1 MPEMK
6 DLIAIFKAET
16 EEHLTK
22 LDNGLVEL
30 EKQPDNVE
38 LASSLNR
45 EVHTLKGAARVFGF
59 YEIQDIAHRIEDIFE
74 EVAGKRAVFNS
85 SMAERIF
92 KGLDAIRAILEKIAQ
107 EKKIDAE
114 VDVDASDICRELEEC
129 ISATQ
134 PIRTTKKR
142 EKGRK
147 KEKEV
152 AETEA
157 NDEQAKGDQQKE
169 QEANLSTPPPEVPS
183 RPSTRAFRQAQGPEL
198 NQGAFPQVQNP
209 EFNLGA
215 QAKGPEVRSESHSP
229 APPSKAALH
238 EAPSPHSAARTEEYI
253 RVPISR
259 VDKLLYLVG
268 EVVIN
273 KMKASAMSAQAKRL
287 SKLSREA
294 QKSISGLSETIKKEF
309 SPQNGEVTKWLSQ
322 CEAQVQ
328 RLRERTL
335 ELYDHVSTEAFHLE
349 PVIDELQ
356 AKIKEI
362 KMLPLSTIFE
372 GFPRMVRDIASQQ
385 AKQVN
390 LVISGEEN
398 ELDKKVLEGI
408 KTSLIHILRNCIDH
422 GIEEPEARAALGKP
436 REGTI
441 KISASH
447 KGDNVVIIVEDDG
460 RGMDTAQIK
469 ETALKKRLVS
479 IHDLEG
485 MSDKEV
491 MNIVFMNGY
500 STSPIVTDVSGRG
513 MGLDIVRRD
522 IADLKGRVIL
532 ETEKNR
538 GTKFTLVLPLTIAII
553 QVLLLKVQSMLFAL
567 PMFSVTE
574 SVKVSRDDIFVT
586 GGRMAIQFREHIVPL
601 VKLNE
606 VLGLP
611 PTEKEKKEKK
621 EILVVMASSLDS
633 RVGFIVDEIAGEEEA
648 FIKSL
653 GKHLG
658 KVKNVSGAIIMPTGD
673 VVVVLDIADLVT
685 HSALGLPH
693 TTGKRSA
700 TETKPKEKRI
710 LVVEDAFS
718 TRELEKS
725 ILETHGYVV
734 DTAVDGL
741 DALDRMVNNQYDLVV
756 SDVEMPR
763 MDGFELCRTL
773 KNNEG
778 YKDIPVI
785 MVTALQK
792 EEDKRRGIEVG
803 AAAYL
808 VKSAFEQTNLL
819 ETIER
824 LVG

>member
-6 DLIAIFKAET
+6 DLIAIFRAET

-30 EKQPDNVE
+30 EKQPNNIE

-45 EVHTLKGAARVFGF
+45 EVHTMKGAARVFGF

-85 SMAERIF
+85 LMAERIF
-92 KGLDAIRAILEKIAQ
+92 KGLDAIRIILERIAQ
-107 EKKIDAE
+107 EKKIDVE
-114 VDVDASDICRELEEC
+114 IDVDATDICRELEEC
-129 ISATQ
+129 ISAVQ
-134 PIRTTKKR
+134 AIRTRKKR
-142 EKGRK
+142 EKGPKR
-147 KEKEV
+147 EKEAV
-152 AETEA
+152 EI
-157 NDEQAKGDQQKE
+157 QQKGG
-169 QEANLSTPPPEVPS
+169 QEKEHEGEKTPEKVVDRVSEAAASHLS
-183 RPSTRAFRQAQGPEL
+183 AQ
-198 NQGAFPQVQNP
+198 
-209 EFNLGA
+209 
-215 QAKGPEVRSESHSP
+215 
-229 APPSKAALH
+229 
-238 EAPSPHSAARTEEYI
+238 TEEYI
-253 RVPISR
+253 RVPLSR

-273 KMKASAMSAQAKRL
+273 KMRASAISAQAKRL
-287 SKLSREA
+287 SKLSKEVQR
-294 QKSISGLSETIKKEF
+294 SISSLSEAMKNEL
-309 SPQNGEVTKWLSQ
+309 SSQDGEVTKWLSQ
-322 CEAQVQ
+322 CEAQIQ
-328 RLRERTL
+328 KLREHTL
-335 ELYDHVSTEAFHLE
+335 NLYDHVSTEAFHLD

-372 GFPRMVRDIASQQ
+372 GFPRMVRDIASQEG
-385 AKQVN
+385 KEVN
-390 LVISGEEN
+390 LVISGGET

-422 GIEEPEARAALGKP
+422 GIEEPEARVALGKS

-441 KISASH
+441 KMSAFH
-447 KGDNVVIIVEDDG
+447 EGDNVVITVEDDG
-460 RGMDTAQIK
+460 RGMDIAQIK
-469 ETALKKRLVS
+469 ETALRKRLVS
-479 IHDLEG
+479 SYDLEG
-485 MSDKEV
+485 MTDKEV
-491 MNIVFMNGY
+491 LNVVFMNGY

-522 IADLKGRVIL
+522 ITNIKGRVIL
-532 ETEKNR
+532 DTQKDKE
-538 GTKFTLVLPLTIAII
+538 TKFTLVLPLTIAII
-553 QVLLLKVQSMLFAL
+553 QVFLVKVQNMLFAL

-574 SVKVSRDDIFVT
+574 SVKVNVDDVSAIE
-586 GGRMAIQFREHIVPL
+586 GRMAIQSRDHIVPL

-611 PTEKEKKEKK
+611 PPGDDEGKAKKEM
-621 EILVVMASSLDS
+621 LVVMATSLES
-633 RVGFIVDEIAGEEEA
+633 QVGFIVDEIAGEGEV

-658 KVKNVSGAIIMPTGD
+658 KVKNVSGAIIMPNGE
-673 VVVVLDIADLVT
+673 VVVVLDIPDLIA
-685 HSALGLPH
+685 HSALSLPQA
-693 TTGKRSA
+693 TGKGRAPKS
-700 TETKPKEKRI
+700 KRKEKKI
-710 LVVEDAFS
+710 LIVEDAFS

-725 ILETHGYVV
+725 ILETHGYLV

-741 DALDRMVNNQYDLVV
+741 DALDRMADNQYDLVV
-756 SDVEMPR
+756 SDLEMPR
-763 MDGFELCRTL
+763 MNGFELCKTL

-778 YKDIPVI
+778 YKNIPFV

-803 AAAYL
+803 AAAYI
-808 VKSAFEQTNLL
+808 VKSAFEQSNLL
-819 ETIER
+819 DTIER

>member
-30 EKQPDNVE
+30 EKQPDNTE
-38 LASSLNR
+38 LAGSMNR

-92 KGLDAIRAILEKIAQ
+92 KGLDTIRAILQKIVQ

-114 VDVDASDICRELEEC
+114 FDVDASDICRELEEC
-129 ISATQ
+129 ISAAQ
-134 PIRTTKKR
+134 PVRSPRKR
-142 EKGRK
+142 EKSSK
-147 KEKEV
+147 KEKETV
-152 AETEA
+152 RVHTKDQQE
-157 NDEQAKGDQQKE
+157 KGDSEKE
-169 QEANLSTPPPEVPS
+169 PEGNLSTPRHEVPG
-183 RPSTRAFRQAQGPEL
+183 RAPTPAGRQAQGPEFR
-198 NQGAFPQVQNP
+198 QGAQP
-209 EFNLGA
+209 EGSNVH
-215 QAKGPEVRSESHSP
+215 PEPRSHTPPLKQDLP
-229 APPSKAALH
+229 AATSSRPITAA
-238 EAPSPHSAARTEEYI
+238 EEYI
-253 RVPISR
+253 RVPMSR

-273 KMKASAMSAQAKRL
+273 KMRASAMSAQAKRL
-287 SKLSREA
+287 AKLSREA
-294 QKSISGLSETIKKEF
+294 QKSILGLSETIKKEMP
-309 SPQNGEVTKWLSQ
+309 PQNGDVTKWLSQ
-322 CEAQVQ
+322 CEAQMQ

-335 ELYDHVSTEAFHLE
+335 ELYDHVSTEAFHLD

-372 GFPRMVRDIASQQ
+372 GFPRMIRDIASQQ
-385 AKQVN
+385 GKQVH
-390 LVISGEEN
+390 LSISGEEN
-398 ELDKKVLEGI
+398 ELDKKVMEGI

-441 KISASH
+441 QISASH
-447 KGDNVVIIVEDDG
+447 KGDNVIITVEDDG
-460 RGMDTAQIK
+460 RGMDIAQIR

-479 IHDLEG
+479 LNDLEG

-491 MNIVFMNGY
+491 MNIVFMSGY

-522 IADLKGRVIL
+522 ITNLKGRVIL
-532 ETEKNR
+532 ETEKDK
-538 GTKFTLVLPLTIAII
+538 GAKFTLILPLTVAII
-553 QVLLLKVQSMLFAL
+553 QVLLLKVQNMLFAL

-574 SVKVSRDDIFVT
+574 SVKVSRDDVSVT
-586 GGRMAIQFREHIVPL
+586 GGRMALQFREHIVPL
-601 VKLNE
+601 VRLNE

-611 PTEKEKKEKK
+611 PAAKEKEKEQKEM
-621 EILVVMASSLDS
+621 LVVMASSLDS
-633 RVGFIVDEIAGEEEA
+633 RVGFIVDEIAGEGEA
-648 FIKSL
+648 FIKTL

-673 VVVVLDIADLVT
+673 VVVVLDIADLVA
-685 HSALGLPH
+685 HSAFGQPH
-693 TTGKRSA
+693 APGKKST
-700 TETKPKEKRI
+700 TETKHKEKRI

-741 DALDRMVNNQYDLVV
+741 DALDRMVDNQYDLIV

-763 MDGFELCRTL
+763 MDGFELCKTL